1 MLGLG
6 DLIPR
11 GAKASEMG
19 DALPLLNLGTG
30 LSVSMIAIGEYFS
43 CAVIRETALLKCW
56 VRLDLSPDVDVSP
69 RNPRLPGHGRK
80 REGPPRLTQATM
92 PRGRASSTPP

>member
-30 LSVSMIAIGEYFS
+30 LSASMIAIGEYFS
-43 CAVIRETALLKCW
+43 CAVIRETAMLKCW
-56 VRLDLSPDVDVSP
+56 VRLDLSPGLDFPP
-69 RNPRLPGHGRK
+69 RNPRLPGTG
-80 REGPPRLTQATM
+80 
-92 PRGRASSTPP
+92 ASARDPHD